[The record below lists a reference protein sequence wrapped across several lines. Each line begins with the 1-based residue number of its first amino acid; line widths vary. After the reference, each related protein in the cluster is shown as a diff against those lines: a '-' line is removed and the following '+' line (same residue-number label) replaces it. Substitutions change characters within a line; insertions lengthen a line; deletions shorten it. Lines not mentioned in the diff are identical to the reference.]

1 MQLRQEWVVYI
12 VDAKIMQVMQARYQE
27 IRSEIGCGA
36 KIWA

>member
-12 VDAKIMQVMQARYQE
+12 VDAKIMQVMGASEQG